1 MSKVADDRGEREKG
15 REAYVYRMEE
25 RRQVKRSF
33 RRVPSGRP
41 LLHCA
46 SIVVTE
52 IINLSSNH
60 PFPFENSIPNLGI
73 QCPINLKRTYEQT
86 LSLSSRKGGGGY
98 RWATDAEF
106 RDARSLSRR
115 VIDCIMDS

>member
-1 MSKVADDRGEREKG
+1 MSKVADDRREREKG
-15 REAYVYRMEE
+15 REAYIYRMEE

-52 IINLSSNH
+52 IIDLSSNH
-60 PFPFENSIPNLGI
+60 PFPFEKKTPF
-73 QCPINLKRTYEQT
+73 PI
-86 LSLSSRKGGGGY
+86 
-98 RWATDAEF
+98 
-106 RDARSLSRR
+106 
-115 VIDCIMDS
+115 

>member
-1 MSKVADDRGEREKG
+1 M
-15 REAYVYRMEE
+15 
-25 RRQVKRSF
+25 KRSF

-86 LSLSSRKGGGGY
+86 LSLSSRKGGGDIGG
-98 RWATDAEF
+98 RQMPSFVMRVPCHAE
-106 RDARSLSRR
+106 
-115 VIDCIMDS
+115 